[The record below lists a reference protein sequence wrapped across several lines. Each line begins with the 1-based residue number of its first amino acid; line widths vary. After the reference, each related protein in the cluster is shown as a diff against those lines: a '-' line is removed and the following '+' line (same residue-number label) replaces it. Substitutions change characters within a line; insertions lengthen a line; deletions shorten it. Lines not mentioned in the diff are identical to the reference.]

1 MKKRKT
7 GFLLLL
13 LVALLGGC
21 GKTDS
26 QTPQQETEQTETTE
40 ETGDSQGATRA
51 KVIQRAAWCVYW
63 DENSA
68 KAAEESF
75 SDYEELKEWW
85 KNEK

>member
-40 ETGDSQGATRA
+40 ETDDTETNAETETTEEA
-51 KVIQRAAWCVYW
+51 K
-63 DENSA
+63 
-68 KAAEESF
+68 
-75 SDYEELKEWW
+75 
-85 KNEK
+85 